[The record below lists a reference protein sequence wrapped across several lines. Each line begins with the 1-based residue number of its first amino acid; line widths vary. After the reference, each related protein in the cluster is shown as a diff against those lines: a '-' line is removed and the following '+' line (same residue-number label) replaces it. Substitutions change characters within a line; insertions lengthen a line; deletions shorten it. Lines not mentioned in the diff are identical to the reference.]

1 MGSIMGE
8 LDQQLLDLIF
18 RVGLN
23 ILALAGVIFLWHNK
37 NADRQNFSFTLGLFN
52 LITFMICFV
61 LSKVSMEMGFALGLF
76 AVFGIL
82 RYRTETVP
90 AKAIS
95 YLFISIGLSLM
106 NSLSNHL
113 ISWVEVLLA
122 NAIILLAMYVFEQ
135 YSKSSQTHLMV
146 LDELTLLE
154 LNDKEQLEYLSQKT
168 FAKEAKAFEIEEIDH
183 VRNTIRIS
191 VTIKRS

>member
-1 MGSIMGE
+1 MGSVMGE

-135 YSKSSQTHLMV
+135 FSKSSQTHLMV

-154 LNDKEQLEYLSQKT
+154 LNDKDQLKYLSQKA
-168 FAKEAKAFEIEEIDH
+168 FAKEAKAFEIEEVDH

-191 VTIKRS
+191 VTIKRA